1 MLLKFNYYVAKL
13 QQLTLNL
20 FINYRQCQLRIF
32 FNLGFYELKML
43 MKLMWKRKTLII
55 STLFAL
61 ISYGCSSNKD
71 PVSGENRNIEP
82 NATER
87 TKRFAEQGGGIFGDI
102 NKIGKKSEGT
112 FEFASSNVLWRATIK
127 TLDFL
132 PLANADY
139 SGGIIIYDWFSQT
152 NNTKEQ
158 IKISVQFLSN
168 ELRSDS
174 IKITAHKKICE
185 SIDRCSNSTL
195 DQNFANSI
203 KESIITSARALKIE
217 EAKKEK
223 K

>member
-55 STLFAL
+55 STLFSL

-152 NNTKEQ
+152 NNPKEQ
-158 IKISVQFLSN
+158 IKISIQFLSN

-203 KESIITSARALKIE
+203 KDSIITSARALKIE